1 VSTSFAF
8 SYEEMVSRN
17 AGLLSATEQALLREA
32 RVLVCGA
39 GGAGGAALQSL
50 VRAGVGAVTIADRD
64 VFERSNL
71 NRQLFATADTVGKL
85 KASATAEALLRINP
99 SLGVETHGADWVE
112 HLDALLPAHQAV
124 LDAMD
129 DVAASIA
136 LYRKARELG
145 VTVIGSYALPL
156 PSVTVVRPADPRP
169 EERLCYP
176 TTRTNWRVLT
186 DDEVAGCRMADA
198 RYALVHSSWAR
209 HTSAELIAG
218 QLSGTT
224 PAPSLAPFAILTGT
238 LMALETI
245 KLLARRDTVDC
256 RGVFLDPWRLRTE
269 LPKPAP
275 IAWALDRMAQRKVR
289 RTVNRRTGGP
299 LTGGPEDR

>member
-1 VSTSFAF
+1 MSSSFAF

-50 VRAGVGAVTIADRD
+50 VRAGIGAVTIADRD

-85 KASATAEALLRINP
+85 KASTSADALLRINP
-99 SLGVETHGADWVE
+99 SLAVETHGADWVE
-112 HLDALLPAHQAV
+112 RLDEILPAHQVAI
-124 LDAMD
+124 DAMD

-136 LYRKARELG
+136 LHRKAREHN
-145 VTVIGSYALPL
+145 VTVVGSYGVPM

-169 EERLCYP
+169 EERLGYP

-186 DDEVAGCRMADA
+186 DDEVAGCRQADV
-198 RYALVHSSWAR
+198 RYALVHSSWSR
-209 HTSAELIAG
+209 HADSGLVAG
-218 QLSGTT
+218 LLSGAQH
-224 PAPSLAPFAILTGT
+224 APSLAPLTILTGT

-245 KLLARRDTVDC
+245 KLLAQRDTVDC
-256 RGVFLDPWRLRTE
+256 RGVFLGPWTLRTE
-269 LPKPAP
+269 RPKAMPV
-275 IAWALDRMAQRKVR
+275 AWAREWWAER
-289 RTVNRRTGGP
+289 RLRQIVNRER
-299 LTGGPEDR
+299 